1 MSMPLSD
8 NTNISIKLANPRG
21 FCAGVDRAIDI
32 VDRALDIFGAPVYV
46 RHEVVH
52 NKFVVNKLRDRGA
65 IFVDE
70 LSDIPL
76 VDAKGKP
83 SVVIF
88 SAHGVSREVKKEASN
103 KGLKVFDATCP
114 LVTKVHLE
122 VTKFSEAGRECVL
135 IGHQF
140 HPEVEGTMGQYKD
153 SSGGKIYLVESVED
167 VEALE
172 VQNPDLLSF
181 VTQTTLSMDDT
192 ARVIDALK
200 KRFPSIAGPRK
211 KDICYATQN
220 RQDAVKQL
228 ALECDL
234 LLVVG
239 SPNSSNSNRL
249 KELAERLGCVSYLIN
264 SVEDID
270 SGWFHGKFR
279 FGITAGASAPEILV
293 QQVVKHLQEIAHI
306 KPEELEGVEENI
318 VFSMPKEL
326 RGH

>member
-88 SAHGVSREVKKEASN
+88 SAHGVSREVKEEASN

-122 VTKFSEAGRECVL
+122 VTKFSDAGRECVL

-153 SSGGKIYLVESVED
+153 SSGGKIYLVESVQD

-306 KPEELEGVEENI
+306 KPEELEGVEESI